1 MSDSIIEMHLIIS
14 GRVQMVGFRFFAY
27 HTAREMNI
35 TGFVRNLPDRTVEIT
50 AQGTREDVNRF
61 TLRMRSGPPAARVD
75 GVQSKQVHPP
85 SHYFD
90 SFSILH

>member
-27 HTAREMNI
+27 HTARELNI

-50 AQGTREDVNRF
+50 AQGDREDVNRF
-61 TLRMRSGPPAARVD
+61 IARVRSGPSAARVD
-75 GVQSKQVHPP
+75 DVQMKQAFPITQR
-85 SHYFD
+85 FD
-90 SFSILH
+90 TFSILH

>member
-27 HTAREMNI
+27 HTARELNN

-50 AQGTREDVNRF
+50 AQGNREDVDRF
-61 TLRMRSGPPAARVD
+61 TLRMRSGPPSARVD
-75 GVQSKQVHPP
+75 DVQMKQVNPVIQH
-85 SHYFD
+85 FD
-90 SFSILH
+90 TFSILH